1 LAFHVGGE
9 SKGPISDINVTPLVD
24 VMLVLLVI
32 FMVAAPLM
40 QQQVD
45 IDLPKS
51 QAKKPTTVVENDVVL
66 TINEKRQIFLA
77 KVELHLSDLDAK
89 LSQIYKTKQKKE
101 IFLRADKKVPYGFV
115 VQVMAQIKNAGIDK
129 MGLITDSES

>member
-1 LAFHVGGE
+1 MAFSVGGD
-9 SKGPISDINVTPLVD
+9 SKGPISEINVTPLVD

-51 QAKKPTTVVENDVVL
+51 ESKKATTIVENDVVL
-66 TINEKRQIFLA
+66 TINEKREIFLA
-77 KVELHLSDLDAK
+77 KVQLKLTDLETK
-89 LSQIYKTKQKKE
+89 LTQIYKTKQKKE
-101 IFLRADKKVPYGFV
+101 IFLRADKRVPYGFV